1 MNEMTAKLS
10 NIDGNALLVMYGLH
24 LVPAV
29 YVSKESNLLKLFDV
43 LEDDLTWPSWY
54 PSKYTGISSCF
65 FQELHNSDKKDW
77 H

>member
-1 MNEMTAKLS
+1 
-10 NIDGNALLVMYGLH
+10 MYGLH

-43 LEDDLTWPSWY
+43 LEDDLTWPLWY

-65 FQELHNSDKKDW
+65 FKEIHNSDKKE
-77 H
+77 